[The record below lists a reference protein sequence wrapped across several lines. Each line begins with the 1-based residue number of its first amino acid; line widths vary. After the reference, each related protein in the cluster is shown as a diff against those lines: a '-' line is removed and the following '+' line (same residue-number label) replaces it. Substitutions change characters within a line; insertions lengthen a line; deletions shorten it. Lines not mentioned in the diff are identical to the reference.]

1 MSKQV
6 CIIGGSGFIGRAIVR
21 QATSVGYRVT
31 VACRHPERARDLMV
45 NGARLAKVDVT
56 SGDGLQEAVAGQNCV
71 INLVGLLFERG
82 RYSFNAAHVKGTE
95 HVLKACKKAGVTQY
109 LHMSALGAGKV
120 PASLYARTK
129 GEAETRVRQSALNW
143 TIFRPSI
150 VYGEGDSFFNK
161 FKAMT
166 ALLPVLP
173 VIAGDTRFQPVW
185 VEDVARAFV
194 FSIGN
199 YRVEGQVYALGGPK
213 SYSFM
218 ELMQLLMSA
227 LGRSRLLIPVP
238 GFAAKIMAAFMQVL
252 PTPPLTPDQLKLLQH
267 DNVVV
272 DGEPFPSIFGEPAK
286 LEAIL
291 PTYIADGQAG
301 RLQKLLNHSRT
312 RYRQGR

>member
-21 QATSVGYRVT
+21 QAISAGYGVT
-31 VACRHPERARDLMV
+31 VACRHPERARDLLV

-56 SGDGLQEAVAGQNCV
+56 SGDGLQEAVSGQDCV

-95 HVLKACKKAGVTQY
+95 HILEACKQASVGQY
-109 LHMSALGAGKV
+109 LHMSALGAGKI
-120 PASLYARTK
+120 PASLYSRTK
-129 GEAETRVRQSALNW
+129 GDAENRVRHSSVNW

-166 ALLPVLP
+166 AILPVLP
-173 VIAGDTRFQPVW
+173 VIAGTTRFQPVW

-194 FSIGN
+194 ASIGN
-199 YRVEGQVYALGGPK
+199 HHVKGQVYALGGPK
-213 SYSFM
+213 SYTFV
-218 ELMQLLMSA
+218 ELMRLLMAS
-227 LGRSRLLIPVP
+227 LGRCRLLIPVP
-238 GFAAKIMAAFMQVL
+238 NFAAKIMATFMQLL
-252 PTPPLTPDQLKLLQH
+252 PVPPLTPDQLKLLQH
-267 DNVVV
+267 DNVV
-272 DGEPFPSIFGEPAK
+272 DGEAFPTIFGEPAS
-286 LEAIL
+286 LEAVL
-291 PTYIADGQAG
+291 PTYIAAGQAG

>member
-21 QATSVGYRVT
+21 QAIGADYRVT

-45 NGARLAKVDVT
+45 NGARLVKVDVT
-56 SGDGLQEAVAGQNCV
+56 TGAGLQEAVAGQDCV

-82 RYSFNAAHVKGTE
+82 RYSFSAAHVKGTE
-95 HVLKACKKAGVTQY
+95 HILQACKEAGVDQY

-120 PASLYARTK
+120 PASLYSRTK
-129 GEAETRVRQSALNW
+129 GEAETRVRQSGLNW

-161 FKAMT
+161 FKSMT

-173 VIAGDTRFQPVW
+173 VIAGGTRFQPVW

-194 FSIGN
+194 SSIGN
-199 YRVEGQVYALGGPK
+199 YHVKGQIYALGGPK
-213 SYSFM
+213 DYSFM

-227 LGRSRLLIPVP
+227 LGRCRLLIPVP
-238 GFAAKIMAAFMQVL
+238 TFAAKIMATFMQLL
-252 PTPPLTPDQLKLLQH
+252 PVPPLTPDQLKLLQH
-267 DNVVV
+267 DNVV
-272 DGEPFPSIFGEPAK
+272 DGESFPAVFGEAAN

-291 PTYIADGQAG
+291 PTYIALGQAG
-301 RLQKLLNHSRT
+301 RLQKLLDNSRT

>member
-21 QATSVGYRVT
+21 QATAAGYGVT
-31 VACRHPERARDLMV
+31 VACRHPERARDLLV
-45 NGARLAKVDVT
+45 NGARLVKADIASDTALDDV
-56 SGDGLQEAVAGQNCV
+56 VAGHDCV

-95 HVLKACKKAGVTQY
+95 RVLEACKKAGVPQY

-120 PASLYARTK
+120 PASRYSRTK
-129 GEAETRVRQSALNW
+129 GEAETRVRQSSLNW

-166 ALLPVLP
+166 GLLPVLP
-173 VIAGDTRFQPVW
+173 VIAGGSRFQPVW

-194 FSIGN
+194 ASIGDS
-199 YRVEGQVYALGGPK
+199 RVKGQTYALGGPK

-218 ELMQLLMSA
+218 ELMRLLMAA
-227 LGRSRLLIPVP
+227 LGRCRLLIPVP
-238 GFAAKIMAAFMQVL
+238 NFAAKIMATFMQML
-252 PTPPLTPDQLKLLQH
+252 PTPPLTSDQLKLLQH
-267 DNVVV
+267 DNVVE
-272 DGEPFPSIFGEPAK
+272 GEAFPALFGKPAD

-291 PTYIADGQAG
+291 PTYICNGQAG
-301 RLQKLLNHSRT
+301 RLQKVLDNSRT
-312 RYRQGR
+312 RYRQLR

>member
-21 QATSVGYRVT
+21 QATTAGFSVT
-31 VACRHPERARDLMV
+31 VACRHPERARDLLV
-45 NGARLAKVDVT
+45 NGARLAKVDIT
-56 SGDGLQEAVAGQNCV
+56 TGAGLEEAVAGQDCV

-82 RYSFNAAHVKGTE
+82 RYSFSAAHLKGTE
-95 HVLKACKKAGVTQY
+95 HILQACKKAGVGQY
-109 LHMSALGAGKV
+109 LHMSALGAGNV
-120 PASLYARTK
+120 PESLYASTK
-129 GEAETRVRQSALNW
+129 GEAESSVRQSSLNW

-173 VIAGDTRFQPVW
+173 VIAGATRFQPVW

-194 FSIGN
+194 ASVGN
-199 YRVEGQVYALGGPK
+199 HHVKNQVYALAGPK
-213 SYSFM
+213 AYSFM
-218 ELMQLLMSA
+218 ELMQLLMGA
-227 LGRSRLLIPVP
+227 LGRCRLLIPVP
-238 GFAAKIMAAFMQVL
+238 TFAAKIMATFMQLL
-252 PTPPLTPDQLKLLQH
+252 PVPPLTPDQLKLLQH
-267 DNVVV
+267 DNVV
-272 DGEPFPSIFGEPAK
+272 DGEAFPAIFGEPAN
-286 LEAIL
+286 LEAVL

-301 RLQKLLNHSRT
+301 RLQKLLDNSRT